1 MCSGT
6 QLQKTQVIQD
16 TRAQKGRLH
25 TEEFVG
31 ILGFMMTRRYNQTLV
46 LETDVRFP
54 ARAANSAK
62 KKNGV
67 VSPAPGIP
75 LFILIQR

>member
-54 ARAANSAK
+54 ARAANSAE
-62 KKNGV
+62 V
-67 VSPAPGIP
+67 VCTLSVEAYFFQVT
-75 LFILIQR
+75 LIL